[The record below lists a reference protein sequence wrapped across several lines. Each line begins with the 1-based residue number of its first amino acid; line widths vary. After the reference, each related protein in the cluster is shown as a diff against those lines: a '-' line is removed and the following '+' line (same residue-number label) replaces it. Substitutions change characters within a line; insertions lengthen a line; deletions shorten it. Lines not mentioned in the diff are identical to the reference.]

1 MPLINLNYIAMKKFF
16 YVAFAAILAVGC
28 TEKEAEDILS
38 LTAKEVT
45 LAAAAGEVKTV
56 TVEANNAWT
65 FEQEEAAAW
74 LTVQRSDNTLSF
86 RAVGDNKTENEFS
99 TTIKVKAGSKDDA
112 IVVRQLADP
121 DKPDVPD
128 KPDPVEPDRFKVDR
142 TSLSF
147 EGVSEGVSEIIKV
160 TLAEGLSF
168 RTDASDEWIKAKAD
182 VAAGTITVTCNNNE
196 TDVQRIG
203 TITVTSSDRSLEPID
218 IAVQQEGIVI
228 ERHLFV
234 YKVGDA
240 DKTPQTEFTT
250 TYHKMTVAKFYAV
263 DLYPFDLSWRIE
275 IVDNDKDNSWLT
287 FGGSDDSDEFFV
299 ACAENTAEED
309 RSATLRIYPIDP
321 EAGGIMPIAE
331 DFSDIQPVEFVV
343 TQTGKPNYLSNL
355 DGDVEAGFIKCNA
368 LHPVLYPHLDDA
380 TVTYSE
386 WSLALCSSGL
396 DWIRN
401 PESFDYIFSGTGTRF
416 MLTLCVEKYKNGDK
430 NYIIPSG
437 VYNIS
442 SEKAA
447 GVAVAGVKNAWWD
460 YEYCSLESCWYIQ
473 QENNSIRKKA
483 PVVSGTVTVS
493 YDEAAQTYRIV
504 IDGKDDAGH
513 NIDVDWSGVI
523 KGTIEMH

>member
-1 MPLINLNYIAMKKFF
+1 MKKIC
-16 YVAFAAILAVGC
+16 YLALAAILAVGC
-28 TEKEAEDILS
+28 AEKEAEDTLS
-38 LTAKEVT
+38 LSSKEVT

-65 FEQEEAAAW
+65 FEQEEAAADW
-74 LTVQRSDNTLSF
+74 LAVQRSDNTLSF

-121 DKPDVPD
+121 DKPDPD
-128 KPDPVEPDRFKVDR
+128 KPDPDKPDPDKPEPVEPDKFKVDK

-147 EGVSEGVSEIIKV
+147 EGVSEGASEIVKV

-168 RTDASDEWIKAKAD
+168 RTDTHDRWIQAKAD
-182 VAAGTITVTCNNNE
+182 HEAGTITVTCDNNE
-196 TDVQRIG
+196 TDVQRTG

-218 IAVQQEGIVI
+218 ITVQQEGIVI

-234 YKVGDA
+234 YMVGDA

-250 TYHKMTVAKFYAV
+250 TYHKMAVAKFYAV

-275 IVDNDKDNSWLT
+275 IVDNGKDNSWLT

-355 DGDVEAGFIKCNA
+355 EDDVEVGFIDCNA

-380 TVTYSE
+380 TVKYSE

-396 DWIRN
+396 DWGKN
-401 PESFDYIFSGTGTRF
+401 PDSYDYIFSGTGTRF
-416 MLTLCVEKYKNGDK
+416 MLTLCVDKYKNGDK

-447 GVAVAGVKNAWWD
+447 GVAVAGVKAAWWD
-460 YEYCSLESCWYIQ
+460 YEYCSLESCWFIRQ
-473 QENNSIRKKA
+473 TNGSINKKA

-493 YDEAAQTYRIV
+493 YDEAAQTYHIV

-513 NIDVDWSGVI
+513 NIDVDWTGVI